1 MRFTDT
7 TPTTI
12 APVTNRHEI
21 TPKSPLNPAHKVGP
35 GFPETMEGLVGEE
48 QHQAQG
54 GAGAPH
60 AEPPPPDVSAYQGE
74 DRRKMCRRIHNIPVL
89 LDTRSGEE
97 RRKHD
102 RPGELP
108 PTHMDDTA

>member
-7 TPTTI
+7 TPPTI

-21 TPKSPLNPAHKVGP
+21 TPRAPLNPAHKVVP
-35 GFPETMEGLVGEE
+35 GFPETMEGLVGEG
-48 QHQAQG
+48 QHQAHG
-54 GAGAPH
+54 EAGAPH
-60 AEPPPPDVSAYQGE
+60 TEPSPEVPVYQGE
-74 DRRKMCRRIHNIPVL
+74 DRRKVCRRVHNIPVL

-102 RPGELP
+102 RPGEVP